1 MPKKKVNEK
10 VKKGEVTDKP
20 RDISEE
26 DVERLRS
33 LAKGNKKTPE
43 DILEEWDVEYKN
55 LTDAGITANV
65 GRLAVNAVMNNYRR
79 IKLKDKP
86 LPGRKKKET
95 VTVMGFIS
103 GDMGIWD
110 KADQVR
116 RTVKA
121 FINKKGIKA
130 AQEAQMVDGENHIL
144 DQREKLYGRINPNH
158 LKPLDPNL
166 HVLDR
171 TLFGFF
177 KHNGDKNFKYGSIQT
192 SDNRLARGW
201 SKVKTYTPCQ
211 VTAIVREEIAED
223 IKLGSSSAEESMS
236 VFKAL
241 KEDWDIRKI
250 IDDTLSKHEI
260 EFNDEA
266 VTIEDQWTPIKD
278 VEKHHEAFKD
288 AWDRRIFVKGVV
300 AWINTDRPTPFGAV
314 WMGLMNPDNEDE
326 LVRVLIPEQISVD
339 FGELSEVY
347 VFGKTKR
354 SKYKNQEAAE
364 NAPDSE
370 KYLDGDVVVNAT
382 GIYPVVPTP
391 KDSSS
396 VEGGADEKEIEGW
409 LD

>member
-1 MPKKKVNEK
+1 
-10 VKKGEVTDKP
+10 
-20 RDISEE
+20 
-26 DVERLRS
+26 
-33 LAKGNKKTPE
+33 
-43 DILEEWDVEYKN
+43 
-55 LTDAGITANV
+55 
-65 GRLAVNAVMNNYRR
+65 
-79 IKLKDKP
+79 
-86 LPGRKKKET
+86 
-95 VTVMGFIS
+95 
-103 GDMGIWD
+103 
-110 KADQVR
+110 
-116 RTVKA
+116 
-121 FINKKGIKA
+121 
-130 AQEAQMVDGENHIL
+130 
-144 DQREKLYGRINPNH
+144 
-158 LKPLDPNL
+158 
-166 HVLDR
+166 
-171 TLFGFF
+171 
-177 KHNGDKNFKYGSIQT
+177 
-192 SDNRLARGW
+192 
-201 SKVKTYTPCQ
+201 

-250 IDDTLSKHEI
+250 IDDTLSKHEV